1 MANNSPS
8 MSGINEI
15 GSSKRVLILDHGKR
29 IGGVE
34 KFISHFLEGVS
45 EYKFERV
52 CVDANNFHLGYNFY
66 VYLISK
72 RIKHQP
78 DIVVS
83 CHIDTARL
91 GYRLSK
97 KFDCPHIFREPSGL
111 KHQFMTAENATMLN
125 FSTCVSLTD
134 RGLNRWRNCG
144 FKGKGFVVPPY
155 LPWVDHGV
163 SVWPSDKENLKV
175 LMVANLYPE
184 KRHLEVIDAIDRI
197 NAFGDFVVSLDIYGA
212 SNQDSYSRSIE
223 QLGEQLGFVTLKGG
237 KPLSPS
243 LLRTYDFAILA
254 SRHEGFGNVIIEY
267 VQAGLPFISS
277 NSDGVSQMVNSNSI
291 LLLPDHPQ
299 SWYKAV
305 IEFMK
310 NPDDVYHEMQRLQN
324 FLLRQPSFIQQFK
337 NVIDSHFGA

>member
-1 MANNSPS
+1 MPNSSSS
-8 MSGINEI
+8 MSAIDGIER
-15 GSSKRVLILDHGKR
+15 SKRVLILDHGER
-29 IGGVE
+29 LGGVE
-34 KFISHFLEGVS
+34 KFISYLLKGVS

-52 CVDANNFHLGYNFY
+52 CVDAKNFHLGYNFY
-66 VYLISK
+66 VFIISK
-72 RIKHQP
+72 RVKSQP

-111 KHQFMTAENATMLN
+111 KHQFMTAENAAMLN

-144 FKGKGFVVPPY
+144 FTGKGFVVPPY
-155 LPWVDHGV
+155 LPRVDHEV
-163 SVWPSDKENLKV
+163 SVWPCDKENLKII
-175 LMVANLYPE
+175 MVANLYPE

-197 NAFGDFVVSLDIYGA
+197 NATSDYLVSLDIYGA

-223 QLGEQLGFVTLKGG
+223 QVVEQVGFVTMKGG
-237 KPLSPS
+237 KPISPS
-243 LLRTYDFAILA
+243 LLRSYDFAILA

-277 NSDGVSQMVNSNSI
+277 NSDGANQMLNPNSI
-291 LLLPDHPQ
+291 LLLPEHPRI
-299 SWYKAV
+299 WCGAV

-310 NPDDVYHEMQRLQN
+310 NPDKVYHEMESLQI
-324 FLLRQPSFIQQFK
+324 FLMNQPSFIKQFK
-337 NVIDSHFGA
+337 DVIDSHFGA